1 MLDNE
6 KGINVKCMKQ
16 VDDTKYHFNWI
27 ENDKIYYKEQQLL
40 HHLKPPYSTN
50 SRMTMDF
57 PDSDI
62 KNTMAVLEKLRSSAH
77 AWN

>member
-1 MLDNE
+1 MDNG

-40 HHLKPPYSTN
+40 HHLEPLYSTN
-50 SRMTMDF
+50 SRMTLGF

-62 KNTMAVLEKLRSSAH
+62 KNTMAVLKKLRSIAH